1 MIWEIFQALS
11 YFPLQLL
18 AIALL
23 AVMGIMAPWR
33 ER

>member
-1 MIWEIFQALS
+1 MIWEILRALS

-18 AIALL
+18 AILL
-23 AVMGIMAPWR
+23 LGIMGILAPWR

>member
-1 MIWEIFQALS
+1 MMHLLDALS
-11 YFPLQLL
+11 YFPLQLA

-23 AVMGIMAPWR
+23 AVMGILAPRR

>member
-1 MIWEIFQALS
+1 MMRMLDALS